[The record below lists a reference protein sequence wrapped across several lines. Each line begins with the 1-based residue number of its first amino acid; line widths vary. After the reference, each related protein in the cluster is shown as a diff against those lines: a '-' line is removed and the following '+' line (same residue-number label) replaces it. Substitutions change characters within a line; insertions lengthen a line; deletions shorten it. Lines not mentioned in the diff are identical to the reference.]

1 MMSGL
6 NPEAETDLEHD
17 DSWAIDPPALADGR
31 YHVMFVDDEVNVLSG
46 LSRMLRWIRDSWEM
60 TFVSSGAEALEVLEH
75 RPVDAIVSDMKMP
88 IMNGAELLAQVQA
101 RYPSTAR
108 LVLSGEADPDTVLD
122 VVRSAQQFLAK
133 PCDAP
138 TLTSAINRALSVQRS
153 LSDPALRALIGGV
166 SALPTLPA
174 VYDQLVTAVSSP
186 DVDMSEV
193 AAIVS
198 SDVATSAELL
208 KIVNSAFFGPPRQ
221 VYSVND
227 AVRLL
232 GLDNVQALVLTS
244 SLFHVNEALTW
255 VLNVEE
261 LRIQSL
267 RRASIAREIAR
278 LEEWTTRAKDIAV
291 LSCLLRDVGLLV
303 LTEGR
308 PEATVELLASIEAEP
323 EPPSPTRLN
332 ELEISAY
339 GCSIPQA
346 SACLLG
352 LWGCTPAIV
361 HTIAVQPLSVA
372 RPGVSKFERV
382 LSFTTARAGG
392 SMEHTVPLADDYM
405 TADRALAWNEAADE
419 AIGREGAPLP
429 TS

>member
-1 MMSGL
+1 M
-6 NPEAETDLEHD
+6 
-17 DSWAIDPPALADGR
+17 
-31 YHVMFVDDEVNVLSG
+31 DDEVNVLSG

-60 TFVSSGAEALEVLEH
+60 TFVSSGAEALEVLE
-75 RPVDAIVSDMKMP
+75 RCPVDAIVSDMKMP
-88 IMNGAELLAQVQA
+88 LMNGAELLAQVQA

-133 PCDAP
+133 PCDAE
-138 TLTSAINRALSVQRS
+138 TLTSAVNRALSVQRS

-174 VYDQLVTAVSSP
+174 VYDQLVAAVSSP
-186 DVDMSEV
+186 DVDMAEV
-193 AAIVS
+193 SAIVS

-208 KIVNSAFFGPPRQ
+208 KLVNSAFFGPPRQ

-232 GLDNVQALVLTS
+232 GLDNVQALVLAS

-255 VLNVEE
+255 ILNVEE
-261 LRIQSL
+261 LRVQSL
-267 RRASIAREIAR
+267 RRAAIAREIAR
-278 LEEWTTRAKDIAV
+278 LEKWTTRAKDIAV
-291 LSCLLRDVGLLV
+291 LSCMLRDVGLLV

-308 PEATVELLASIEAEP
+308 PEATVQLLAAIDAEP
-323 EPPSPTRLN
+323 EPPSAERLH

-339 GCSIPQA
+339 GCSVPQA
-346 SACLLG
+346 SAYLLG
-352 LWGCTPAIV
+352 LWGFTPAIV
-361 HTIAVQPLSVA
+361 HTIAVQPLA
-372 RPGVSKFERV
+372 EGRPGVTKFERV
-382 LSFTTARAGG
+382 LSFTTGRAGG
-392 SMEHTVPLADDYM
+392 SLEHIVPLADDYM
-405 TADRALAWNEAADE
+405 TVERALAWNLAADE
-419 AIGREGAPLP
+419 AIAREGVPLP

>member
-6 NPEAETDLEHD
+6 SPESETGLDRDNSQATDL
-17 DSWAIDPPALADGR
+17 PAAPDGR

-46 LSRMLRWIRDSWEM
+46 LNRMLRWIRDSWEM
-60 TFVSSGAEALEVLEH
+60 TFVSSGAEALEVLE
-75 RPVDAIVSDMKMP
+75 RCPVDAIVSDMKMP

-133 PCDAP
+133 PCDAE
-138 TLTSAINRALSVQRS
+138 TLTSAVNRALSVQRS
-153 LSDPALRALIGGV
+153 MSDPTLRALIGGV

-186 DVDMSEV
+186 DVDMAEV
-193 AAIVS
+193 SAIVS

-208 KIVNSAFFGPPRQ
+208 KLVNSAFFGPPRQ

-232 GLDNVQALVLTS
+232 GLDNVQALVLAS

-267 RRASIAREIAR
+267 RRAAIAREIAR

-291 LSCLLRDVGLLV
+291 LSCMLRDVGLLV

-308 PEATVELLASIEAEP
+308 PEATVQLLATIEAEP
-323 EPPSPTRLN
+323 EPPSPERLHD
-332 ELEISAY
+332 LEISAY

-346 SACLLG
+346 SAYLLG
-352 LWGCTPAIV
+352 LWGFTPAIV
-361 HTIAVQPLSVA
+361 HTIAVQPLA
-372 RPGVSKFERV
+372 ADRPGVTKFERV
-382 LSFTTARAGG
+382 LSFTAARAGG
-392 SMEHTVPLADDYM
+392 SMDHTAPLADDYM
-405 TADRALAWNEAADE
+405 DADRALAWNVAADDVI
-419 AIGREGAPLP
+419 AREGVPLP